1 MLGERL
7 DWWEQHRCAVNSCP
21 LICHISQPKERPIYY
36 SQKSQLPVIKED
48 LTLVKWS
55 GELLD
60 FNDVYSTILQDVCK
74 LVDEA
79 FKRFTK
85 GDKDGKRSGKPS
97 QVAALQI
104 QNIRKHALGER
115 PLLRLVWALKEFS
128 SFLKPSIF
136 CLLFV
141 ID

>member
-7 DWWEQHRCAVNSCP
+7 DWWEQHRCAVNSFP

-85 GDKDGKRSGKPS
+85 GDKDGKRSGKPRFKNES
-97 QVAALQI
+97 RYRTMVFDGA
-104 QNIRKHALGER
+104 KDEG
-115 PLLRLVWALKEFS
+115 LK
-128 SFLKPSIF
+128 F
-136 CLLFV
+136 CTITVFMYQQLSEAESV
-141 ID
+141 CR